1 VQQAL
6 LKILEGT
13 TASVP
18 PQGGRKH
25 PHQEFIQIDTTNVLF
40 ICGGAF
46 AGLEKIIEAR
56 VGRSGMGFGAVLRV
70 KTDRASSDQF
80 ADVMPEDLLKF
91 GMIPEF
97 VGRLPVI
104 TSVHNLDRDALI
116 QILTEPRNALVKQYR
131 RLFELDGVDLEFT
144 PDSLEAIADQ
154 ANLRGTGARG
164 LRAIL
169 EEVLQS
175 VMYEVPSR
183 KDVERV
189 VITREA
195 VLENVNPTI
204 VPRDVTRR
212 TPREKSA

>member
-1 VQQAL
+1 M
-6 LKILEGT
+6 
-13 TASVP
+13 
-18 PQGGRKH
+18 
-25 PHQEFIQIDTTNVLF
+25 LF

-46 AGLEKIIEAR
+46 AGLEKIIEQ
-56 VGRSGMGFGAVLRV
+56 RSGSNGIGFNSVLRV
-70 KTDRASSDQF
+70 RSKHITEDAF
-80 ADVMPEDLLKF
+80 GDVMPEDLLKF

-104 TSVHNLDRDALI
+104 TSVHNLDREALI
-116 QILTEPRNALVKQYR
+116 QILTEPRNALVKQYK

-144 PDSLEAIADQ
+144 PDALEAVADQ

-164 LRAIL
+164 LRAIM
-169 EEVLQS
+169 EEVLLS

-195 VLENVNPTI
+195 VLENVNPTL
-204 VPRDVTRR
+204 VPRDVSRR
-212 TPREKSA
+212 MPREKSA